1 VSQNPAMLMCIDA
14 GTTHCKAALI
24 DLKGQQIH
32 FASSPTTIRQDAL
45 GFSFFDPEEFWAMI
59 RKVVN
64 EVTTRVD
71 PATVAAIGI
80 SSMAETG
87 LLIDRTSGKPR
98 SPLIPWFDPSAEP
111 YVQTLKSKGDPYRNF
126 RSKGIYPSFKCSVAK
141 LLWLRDTL
149 NISLQDS
156 VWLSAADYLA
166 YRMCGAFTT
175 DPSLAGRTYAFD
187 IDQRAWNQ
195 DWLAQFNLTS
205 ELFPVIHPS
214 GVPAGELSSTAASQ
228 LGLTAGIPIAVC
240 GHDHVC
246 GALAAVG
253 GDDQTLFDSMGTAE
267 ALLGVYDSRPLDI
280 AEFSSGFSFGC
291 HVVPGMNYWMGGLSS
306 AGGSIEWL
314 RSILGDPPLTYDQ
327 MDQLFAALSPEPGD
341 LLYFPYLAGSGAPH
355 TDTLARGAFIGLN
368 ARHKRTDLAKAVL
381 EGIAFEVEFIR
392 QAAVEFT
399 GHTISQTIAAGGGT
413 RNSTWMQIKAD
424 VAGVPIQVCENL
436 ETTLLGTAIL
446 AAAGCS
452 LHPDLTT
459 AHAAMRSK
467 IAFIYQPNQQ
477 RHLKYE
483 RIYENGY
490 LRLQS
495 PLREFYRYT
504 LMEGQ
509 YDTKTL

>member
-1 VSQNPAMLMCIDA
+1 MLMGIDA

-32 FASSPTTIRQDAL
+32 FASSPTTSRHHAL

-64 EVTTRVD
+64 EVTTLVD
-71 PATVAAIGI
+71 PATIAAIGI

-87 LLIDRTSGKPR
+87 LLIDRTTGKPR
-98 SPLIPWFDPSAEP
+98 SPLIPWFDLSAEP
-111 YVQTLKSKGDPYRNF
+111 YAQTLEFNGDPYQNF

-141 LLWLRDTL
+141 ILWLKDTL
-149 NISLQDS
+149 KISLQDS

-166 YRMCGAFTT
+166 FLMCGTLTT

-187 IDQRAWNQ
+187 INQRTWDQE
-195 DWLAQFNLTS
+195 WLAQFNLTS
-205 ELFPVIHPS
+205 DLFPAIHPS
-214 GVPAGELSSTAASQ
+214 GVPAGELSATAASQ
-228 LGLTAGIPIAVC
+228 LGLPAGIPVAVC

-246 GALAAVG
+246 GALAAIA

-267 ALLGVYDSRPLDI
+267 ALLGVYDRRPLDI
-280 AEFSSGFSFGC
+280 EEFSSGLSFGC

-306 AGGSIEWL
+306 SGGSLEWL
-314 RSILGDPPLTYDQ
+314 RSILGDPPLTYAQ
-327 MDQLFAALSPEPGD
+327 MEQLFASLSPEPGD

-368 ARHKRTDLAKAVL
+368 ARHKRSDLAKAVL
-381 EGIAFEVEFIR
+381 EGTAFEVEVIR
-392 QAAVEFT
+392 QSAADFT
-399 GHTISQTIAAGGGT
+399 GRPLSKTLAAGGGT

-446 AAAGCS
+446 AAAGCG
-452 LHPDLTT
+452 LYPDLMT
-459 AHAAMRSK
+459 AHAAMHPK
-467 IAFIYQPNQQ
+467 IKMIYQPEEQ
-477 RHLKYE
+477 RHLQYE
-483 RIYENGY
+483 RIYEHGY
-490 LRLQS
+490 LKLQA
-495 PLREFYRYT
+495 PLREFYRYPI
-504 LMEGQ
+504 MEGQ
-509 YDTKTL
+509 HDTKTL